1 MQGVD
6 QKRNILLFK
15 SGVVKIVDWEGLKK
29 HPWCDYYTEA
39 SVKKVYNSFCK
50 YFKEEYKKKI
60 K

>member
-39 SVKKVYNSFCK
+39 SIKNSL
-50 YFKEEYKKKI
+50 
-60 K
+60 